1 MLKCF
6 YNLAD
11 EVAIFMD
18 MKGKHVP
25 ALKDKSWLCDL
36 AFLVDVTTHLN
47 EVNTN
52 LQKQGQLVHELYGH
66 IKSFEHKLRL
76 WESQLKAGNTYHF
89 PTLAS
94 ESNIQNISQFADELK
109 DLRCEFNVRFQDF
122 RAQEVSLKIFA
133 SPFDVD
139 VETAPLSLQM
149 ELIDSRENFNLKITA
164 RDISLS
170 EFYQRYFPADK
181 YPKLGDLA
189 RKKWHYLEAR
199 MSVNNSFQ
207 E

>member
-1 MLKCF
+1 M
-6 YNLAD
+6 
-11 EVAIFMD
+11 
-18 MKGKHVP
+18 
-25 ALKDKSWLCDL
+25 
-36 AFLVDVTTHLN
+36 DVTTHLN

-66 IKSFEHKLRL
+66 IRSFEHKFRL
-76 WESQLKAGNTYHF
+76 WESHLKAGNMYHF

-139 VETAPLSLQM
+139 VETAPLSLLM
-149 ELIDSRENFNLKITA
+149 ELIDLGENFNLKMKA
-164 RDISLS
+164 RDISRIRIL
-170 EFYQRYFPADK
+170 
-181 YPKLGDLA
+181 PKIFF
-189 RKKWHYLEAR
+189 
-199 MSVNNSFQ
+199 S
-207 E
+207 

>member
-1 MLKCF
+1 MLKRF
-6 YNLAD
+6 YDLTD

-18 MKGKHVP
+18 MKGKHIP

-52 LQKQGQLVHELYGH
+52 LQKQGQLVQEQHGH
-66 IKSFEHKLRL
+66 IKSFELKFRL

-89 PTLAS
+89 LTLAS
-94 ESNIQNISQFADELK
+94 DSNIQNSQFADEFK

-122 RAQEVSLKIFA
+122 QAQEVSLKIFA

-139 VETAPLSLQM
+139 VETA
-149 ELIDSRENFNLKITA
+149 
-164 RDISLS
+164 
-170 EFYQRYFPADK
+170 
-181 YPKLGDLA
+181 
-189 RKKWHYLEAR
+189 
-199 MSVNNSFQ
+199 
-207 E
+207 